1 MRNLRNLCNLCL
13 GYSVHSVC
21 FYSIFCMCRQNLTV
35 QFFSLHPLLVFCKP
49 CTSHLI
55 LQHKLSHF
63 ASNSSSNKN
72 ANAQSCP
79 AALCEFRFSLLRLQV
94 LFTSHNSCAGLRCRP
109 HQLLARC
116 LFFSANLTLSDAFFL
131 LLSALPRQRW
141 SLEELSSSSSWPSRT
156 TARLSS
162 SPWSKWPRRLLSVPL
177 RKKSFFRFRPRLS
190 RRFSQEKK
198 KSNKTKLRD
207 VFLCF
212 TWSDF
217 LSALSCLLILLTA
230 SSRISSHASAS
241 CVNYSLHNLDILL
254 EGRSNSAS

>member
-21 FYSIFCMCRQNLTV
+21 FYSIFCMRRQNLTV

-72 ANAQSCP
+72 TNAQSCP
-79 AALCEFRFSLLRLQV
+79 AALCEFHFSLLRLQV

-109 HQLLARC
+109 LQLLARC

-177 RKKSFFRFRPRLS
+177 RKKKFSSSGRGCRAVFRRKKNKATKQNCGPSFCVLPVTSS
-190 RRFSQEKK
+190 RRCPAYSFSSWHQVA
-198 KSNKTKLRD
+198 SPLRQ
-207 VFLCF
+207 LRQL
-212 TWSDF
+212 
-217 LSALSCLLILLTA
+217 LSAQPRY
-230 SSRISSHASAS
+230 SSWRPQ
-241 CVNYSLHNLDILL
+241 
-254 EGRSNSAS
+254 